1 MERGSEWEEGDV
13 VGGEDKED
21 DGGEEKEWERIE
33 DENMRGFEGFEGR
46 GVRKSNKERG

>member
-21 DGGEEKEWERIE
+21 DGGEEMEWEEGDVVGGE
-33 DENMRGFEGFEGR
+33 DKEDDG
-46 GVRKSNKERG
+46 ERGEVSEKRVM